1 MYWFFFSSSS
11 AAVVSYKVDVGIG
24 GVSDVG
30 MTVPDTVASDR
41 VTQTGEVSISSVD
54 SDAGAGAVGLP
65 SRKMNSDVSSRPKG
79 SFNGRDMY

>member
-1 MYWFFFSSSS
+1 MLS
-11 AAVVSYKVDVGIG
+11 DVGI
-24 GVSDVG
+24 
-30 MTVPDTVASDR
+30 TVPEIVASDR

-65 SRKMNSDVSSRPKG
+65 SRKIYSDVSKRPKG